1 MRMGWHREAP
11 RKLRFLKV
19 GFPQAH
25 TGWGL
30 TGNFFGVI
38 MRMGTGAPDIFDFY
52 RKSFVQVSVNKFP
65 GIRNYVAG

>member
-1 MRMGWHREAP
+1 MRMGWRREAP

-30 TGNFFGVI
+30 TGNFF
-38 MRMGTGAPDIFDFY
+38 R
-52 RKSFVQVSVNKFP
+52 
-65 GIRNYVAG
+65 RNYENGNWRPGHFRLLQEEFCAGVSKQISWYP